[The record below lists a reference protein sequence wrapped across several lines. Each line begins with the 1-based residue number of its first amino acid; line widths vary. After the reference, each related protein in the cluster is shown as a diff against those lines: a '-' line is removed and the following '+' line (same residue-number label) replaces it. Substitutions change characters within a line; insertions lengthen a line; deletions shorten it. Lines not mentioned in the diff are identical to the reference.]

1 MGKLLVYLA
10 KRILLYVVIFILSL
24 TVFFFI
30 LHLGPEDP
38 VSRYV
43 AMMQSRYGYAS
54 EVNAQG
60 VADFKKN
67 FGLDKP
73 LPRRY
78 LAFMGQLFLH
88 GNFGPSM
95 VAYPA
100 PAQSIVFKA
109 LPWTVGLLGIS
120 VVISWVLGMAV
131 GTVMGWRRGT
141 RLDASATPIALVL
154 SQVPIYL
161 MALLLATVFVY
172 AVVVFPSGGPYAA
185 TVQKAFTL
193 QFIGSVIYHGLLPA
207 ISMVLVSV
215 AGWSLG
221 QRALVINLLGEDYMR
236 LAEAKGLPARTLANR
251 YVLRNTLLP
260 QSTALA
266 LSLGGVVN
274 GFFLIE
280 WIFRYPGIGR
290 LFVSSITA
298 LDYNVLLSITV
309 IAMFVVLLANL
320 LMEFVYPLIDPRIR
334 RG

>member
-1 MGKLLVYLA
+1 VK
-10 KRILLYVVIFILSL
+10 
-24 TVFFFI
+24 
-30 LHLGPEDP
+30 
-38 VSRYV
+38 
-43 AMMQSRYGYAS
+43 
-54 EVNAQG
+54 
-60 VADFKKN
+60 
-67 FGLDKP
+67 
-73 LPRRY
+73 
-78 LAFMGQLFLH
+78 
-88 GNFGPSM
+88 
-95 VAYPA
+95 
-100 PAQSIVFKA
+100 
-109 LPWTVGLLGIS
+109 
-120 VVISWVLGMAV
+120 
-131 GTVMGWRRGT
+131 
-141 RLDASATPIALVL
+141 
-154 SQVPIYL
+154 
-161 MALLLATVFVY
+161 
-172 AVVVFPSGGPYAA
+172 
-185 TVQKAFTL
+185 KAFTL